1 MKKEIIAVGKTV
13 EAAVSNG
20 ASELGVDVSRVTYE
34 VIEAP
39 KKGFLGF
46 GEAPAKV
53 KLTFVPG
60 PEDAALE
67 FVRTVVEDLEI
78 SADIEIARDYS
89 GSSDRVIR
97 ISGEEAGVLIGHH
110 GDTMDAL
117 QCLVN
122 IAANR
127 RDGADGEGEDGED
140 GDSKNPYCRI
150 SVDIEN
156 YRAKREE
163 TLRRLARGM
172 AQKVLRSGKNV
183 VLEPMN
189 PYERRIIH
197 SEIQNMKGVTTYSVG
212 SDNNRKIVIAL
223 AERRG
228 GGRRAPEAKAEAVEG
243 DEE

>member
-1 MKKEIIAVGKTV
+1 MKKEFIAVGKTV

-20 ASELGVDVSRVTYE
+20 ARELGVDVSRVEYE
-34 VIEAP
+34 IIEAP

-53 KLTFVPG
+53 KIIFIPG
-60 PEDAALE
+60 PEDAAVG
-67 FVRTVVEDLEI
+67 FVKTICEDI
-78 SADIEIARDYS
+78 GITCDIDIARDYS
-89 GSSDRVIR
+89 GGSDRVIR

-127 RDGADGEGEDGED
+127 REEGGGDDEDG
-140 GDSKNPYCRI
+140 KQPYCRI

-163 TLRRLARGM
+163 TLRRLARSM
-172 AQKVLRSGKNV
+172 ASKVQRSRKSIS
-183 VLEPMN
+183 LEPMN

-197 SEIQNMKGVTTYSVG
+197 SEIQNIGGVSTRSVG
-212 SDNNRKIVIAL
+212 VDDNRKIVIFPEETA
-223 AERRG
+223 ARRRP
-228 GGRRAPEAKAEAVEG
+228 RRDDAQKEDARA